1 MSRRRQH
8 FLVIL
13 MTLLCLGPIMLVAG
27 GVAAMA
33 LLSELSGFFQI
44 PTTFLPTGTVLDFAV
59 AGWGASR
66 GSFANY
72 VSFMVGGVIAAGCMG
87 GIKWALGSER

>member
-13 MTLLCLGPIMLVAG
+13 LTLFCLGPIMLVAG
-27 GVAAMA
+27 GVAAVA
-33 LLSELSGFFQI
+33 LLSEFFQI
-44 PTTFLPTGTVLDFAV
+44 PTTFLPTGTALDFA
-59 AGWGASR
+59 ALGWGASR
-66 GSFANY
+66 GSFTNY
-72 VSFMVGGVIAAGCMG
+72 VTFMVGGAIAAGCMG